1 MVENPV
7 LNAEQ
12 VEKLRLSE
20 TTTGERNTAAIANQI
35 NENGRVALWP
45 DPITVTPVLTPHTH
59 TYTLKATANKQQCK
73 TRSSASVRSAANAAK
88 LNQAYRNATYPW
100 PGANQGAFVA

>member
-1 MVENPV
+1 MVEKPV

-35 NENGRVALWP
+35 NENGRVALRP
-45 DPITVTPVLTPHTH
+45 DPITVTPCAHPTH
-59 TYTLKATANKQQCK
+59 PYIHIKGNGQQ
-73 TRSSASVRSAANAAK
+73 T
-88 LNQAYRNATYPW
+88 TM
-100 PGANQGAFVA
+100 